1 MTSEERRAKPR
12 FDVCQFVDVS
22 FMREEFIHV
31 EGINL
36 SEEGL
41 LVKGDKAVEP
51 YTKIFFM
58 INLEDGAEAIK
69 GEGLSMRCEFSEGYF
84 YIGVKILELKHK
96 DRLRLR
102 AFLEKL
108 GSCHEVP

>member
-1 MTSEERRAKPR
+1 MMTSDERRSKQR

-31 EGINL
+31 EGVNL
-36 SEEGL
+36 SEDGI
-41 LVKGDKAVEP
+41 LVKGDRSVEP

-58 INLEDGAEAIK
+58 LNLGDGGDPIK
-69 GEGLSMRCEFSEGYF
+69 GEGLSIRCELSEGKY

-102 AFLEKL
+102 SFLEGL
-108 GSCHEVP
+108 SVCS